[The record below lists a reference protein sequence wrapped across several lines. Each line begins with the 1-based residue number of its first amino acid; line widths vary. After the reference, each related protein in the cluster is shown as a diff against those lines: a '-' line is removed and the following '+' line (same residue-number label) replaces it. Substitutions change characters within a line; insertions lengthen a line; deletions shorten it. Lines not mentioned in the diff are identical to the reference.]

1 MTTKIIPDNI
11 PSLEEIKDDLNAIIG
26 MAKDLKTY
34 DDIKKFESEH
44 VTKDF
49 EWVEI
54 NGEMVKDFNPDTPI
68 EWIRIDCYGCLNY
81 IYFFWNDKLSDK
93 RIMFDVFV
101 DDDYVDYLV
110 QDISPDD
117 LTEEN
122 YNKWV
127 NDYMEK
133 RGWL

>member
-1 MTTKIIPDNI
+1 MTTNIIPDNI
-11 PSLEEIKDDLNAIIG
+11 PSLEEIKDDLNAIINIV
-26 MAKDLKTY
+26 KDLKTY
-34 DDIKKFESEH
+34 DDIKKFDSEH
-44 VTKDF
+44 LI
-49 EWVEI
+49 WVEI

-68 EWIRIDCYGCLNY
+68 EWIRIDYYGCLNY
-81 IYFFWNDKLSDK
+81 TYFFWNDKLSDK